1 MGGFIYFFFRMDD
14 FKLMTQSVI
23 QLLFYRGFLF
33 SFFPPHPGHMEV
45 SGLGTK
51 SEPELQ
57 ATTDA

>member
-1 MGGFIYFFFRMDD
+1 MDD